1 MKRPTLIPGL
11 ILAAVCAAAAARAEQ
26 NAAGP
31 HPRMMGFALHG
42 LEKCL
47 ASADI
52 SPNARSAA
60 EGAVASGREVLKADG
75 AALKAAHQKM
85 QTDIA
90 NGADK
95 AAIGQDAIDADAA
108 RTKLQ
113 TDAMT
118 IHDQVLGTL
127 SAEEQSAVQACQS
140 AHAGAWKRGGGAA
153 PAPSDQ

>member
-1 MKRPTLIPGL
+1 MKRPQLIPGL
-11 ILAAVCAAAAARAEQ
+11 ILAALGAAAAARAEQ

-31 HPRMMGFALHG
+31 HPHMMGFALHG
-42 LEKCL
+42 LETCI
-47 ASADI
+47 ASSDV
-52 SPNARSAA
+52 SPNARAAA
-60 EGAVASGREVLKADG
+60 EGALTSGREVLKADG

-108 RTKLQ
+108 RTKLH
-113 TDAMT
+113 TDAKT
-118 IHDQVLGTL
+118 IHDQVLGSL

-140 AHAGAWKRGGGAA
+140 AHAGAWKRGKGSA